1 VLRAE
6 GVAIPGGQRYRSPEE
21 QALPVERAGVFFPS
35 SGGSPDGSVEHRDP
49 GRVRAEEGLSG
60 A

>member
-1 VLRAE
+1 
-6 GVAIPGGQRYRSPEE
+6 VALPGGQRYRSSGE

-49 GRVRAEEGLSG
+49 GRVRAEEGLPG